1 MKSCRQCSNWVDL
14 DKDAM
19 FLAVRKADPWS
30 GLESVIGVAKAN
42 GKLFACFDLIK
53 LYIEFLDEDEKVTIF
68 SNFVHECEADYVF
81 NTRQS
86 SLLLL
91 YSRLWFA
98 DMLQGLSE
106 VQKANEELDKA
117 RNELS
122 TLPWILKGDTPHLQ
136 FKILL
141 MFSTMS
147 DGFALAAQLSE
158 LATTL
163 STSEDRLLESQIL
176 VHGMTALNQISHS
189 RRYQSWYDLNERL
202 FVRYSK
208 LHENNQGRAAL
219 VAFKIWTLKNAG
231 DFNDQSKGREY
242 LHELTRF
249 QKLYPRF
256 DVPTILR
263 DFYFRAAESLRLL
276 GSREEAKEFDKKTA
290 LALRDCPTDPSQF
303 FRVYRGKPPDEWSP
317 HLLDIMLPWI
327 KADLAAAKLSAD
339 RIALMLNVTASESS
353 SNVTLA
359 LSQVL
364 EALQRPGEAFVGKI
378 FGSPIPISCEAWEV
392 RLKRFEEWLWDSPSN
407 VDRYIRHTILGD
419 LQQAR
424 CASVQKYV
432 VQVTNKAAHLF
443 SKDPAKITM
452 DDLIKE
458 HNEDLQMDVRLMNSN
473 EIMRLIEL
481 RSRLDRKAM
490 GTSETQAFVDR
501 WTLMCERSQ
510 LATSLKAFRTGVI
523 QDHDLA
529 DAQAWFEEIYP
540 QLNTN
545 NTLQRLATLQ
555 LISMCQKQRHTMFGT
570 IASDAAL
577 KTYDLYDQL
586 YTEQRVARSVLRG
599 AESVTA
605 RTEIEV
611 TWGFT
616 KHYNFAMGA
625 CVEAIGVG
633 QQRNNHHR
641 HFHQDLHY
649 IPTAPPSPS
658 RSMKTLFTNLIDWA
672 QKKKARSITEAL
684 GAEVIVSHNVLSDA
698 SIQDE
703 ALMLLKREAEFQKE
717 INDGNGDVLELSRA
731 LDLIRQEM
739 RMCPSLKKV
748 MDLRDG
754 QALTESQIQLLAA
767 ELGEN
772 VVIVDFTYLPTS
784 YTGLAS
790 EIILMIYKK
799 GRLVSAFFV
808 TPELRQ
814 ARIKAWVDVFLDQE
828 KILSNNRPVLNHLY
842 PLIEAAVKFSSPGDP
857 IVLCPTD
864 VLFNIPLHAIELLDG
879 MPWIQRNP
887 IIYTQALSILRLCH
901 HAASARE
908 PDTSIKP
915 LAVQALSAEDM
926 DHPGAANMAFV
937 SRSNARLLQGESLTK
952 KSFLAACAESELI
965 NFYGHIS
972 FDPGRPLDHYLAIRK
987 LEAERVTVRD
997 LFDLRLRPGTHINLV
1012 GCQSGRTK
1020 VGINDDHLGLSTA
1033 LFFAGA
1039 ASVVTTLWSIDM
1051 ADGGAFQEAFFSELL
1066 AQSRHSESKAQQGDS
1081 YEPGNGYRRSFLD
1094 LAKALQVAVL
1104 HISVD
1109 STGQRKAPYHWAA
1122 FTLQGSWNK
1131 FPLLQVNSKDK
1142 EEII

>member
-1 MKSCRQCSNWVDL
+1 MKSCRQYSNWIDL
-14 DKDAM
+14 NEDAM

-30 GLESVIGVAKAN
+30 GLESVIGVAKAH
-42 GKLFACFDLIK
+42 GKLFTCLDLIN
-53 LYIEFLDEDEKVTIF
+53 LYIEFLDKDEKVTIF

-86 SLLLL
+86 SLVLL

-98 DMLQGLSE
+98 YMLQDLSE
-106 VQKANEELDKA
+106 VQKATEELDKA
-117 RNELS
+117 GNELS
-122 TLPWILKGDTPHLQ
+122 TLRWILKGDTPHLL
-136 FKILL
+136 FKKLL
-141 MFSTMS
+141 MPSQML
-147 DGFALAAQLSE
+147 DGFALAVQLSE
-158 LATTL
+158 LATTV
-163 STSEDRLLESQIL
+163 STREDRLLESQIL
-176 VHGMTALNQISHS
+176 AQGITALNQISNS
-189 RRYQSWYDLNERL
+189 QRYQSWYNLNERL

-208 LHENNQGRAAL
+208 LHEYHQGRAVL
-219 VAFKIWTLKNAG
+219 VAGKIQTLANVGAF
-231 DFNDQSKGREY
+231 DNQSKGREY
-242 LHELTRF
+242 LHELTGF

-256 DVPTILR
+256 DVPTSLR
-263 DFYFRAAESLRLL
+263 DFYRGAAESLRLL
-276 GSREEAKEFDKKTA
+276 GNREEAREFDKKTA

-303 FRVYRGKPPDEWSP
+303 FRTYRGKPFGEWSP

-339 RIALMLNVTASESS
+339 RIALMLNITASESS

-359 LSQVL
+359 LNQVL

-392 RLKRFEEWLWDSPSN
+392 RLKRFEEWLCDSPSN

-424 CASVQKYV
+424 CASVQNYV
-432 VQVTNKAAHLF
+432 LQVANKSANLF
-443 SKDPAKITM
+443 SKDLAKITK
-452 DDLIKE
+452 DDLINI
-458 HNEDLQMDVRLMNSN
+458 HSEDLEMDVRLMKSN
-473 EIMRLIEL
+473 ENMRLVKL

-490 GTSETQAFVDR
+490 GTSEDQAFADR
-501 WTLMCERSQ
+501 WTLMCERLQ
-510 LATSLKAFRTGVI
+510 LTTSIKAFRTGVI

-545 NTLQRLATLQ
+545 NPVQRLATLQ
-555 LISMCQKQRHTMFGT
+555 QISICQIQRYTMFGT

-605 RTEIEV
+605 RTEIGV
-611 TWGFT
+611 RWGFT
-616 KHYNFAMGA
+616 NHYDFAMGA

-633 QQRNNHHR
+633 QRRNNYHR
-641 HFHQDLHY
+641 HIHQDLHY

-658 RSMKTLFTNLIDWA
+658 RSKKTLFTNLIDWA

-684 GAEVIVSHNVLSDA
+684 GAEVIVSPNVLSDA

-717 INDGNGDVLELSRA
+717 INDGNEDVLELSRA

-772 VVIVDFTYLPTS
+772 AVIVDFIYLPTL
-784 YTGLAS
+784 YTGLVN
-790 EIILMIYKK
+790 EIIPMIYKK

-814 ARIKAWVDVFLDQE
+814 ARIKAWIDEFLDQE
-828 KILSNNRPVLNHLY
+828 KILSNNEPVLNHLY

-887 IIYTQALSILRLCH
+887 IIYTQALSVLRLCH
-901 HAASARE
+901 HAALARE
-908 PDTSIKP
+908 PDTNIKP

-965 NFYGHIS
+965 NFYGHVS
-972 FDPGRPLDHYLAIRK
+972 SDPGRPLDQYLAIRR

-1020 VGINDDHLGLSTA
+1020 VGINDDQLGLSTA

-1051 ADGGAFQEAFFSELL
+1051 VDGGAFQEAFFGELL
-1066 AQSRHSESKAQQGDS
+1066 AQSGHSESKVQQGDNHA
-1081 YEPGNGYRRSFLD
+1081 PGNGCRRSFLD

-1109 STGQRKAPYHWAA
+1109 STGRRKAPYHWAA

-1131 FPLLQVNSKDK
+1131 FPLLQVNGKGK